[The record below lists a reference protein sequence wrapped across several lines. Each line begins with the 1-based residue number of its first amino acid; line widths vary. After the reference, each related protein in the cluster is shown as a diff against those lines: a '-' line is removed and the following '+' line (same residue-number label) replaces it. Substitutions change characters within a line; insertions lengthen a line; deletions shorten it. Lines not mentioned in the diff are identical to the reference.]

1 VRVAVVGAGT
11 ARVFDEVSQSDDQSL
26 EVAFSP
32 SKGILSCGFYDVLS
46 TCIFAKTNAL
56 LFILN
61 YLSAL
66 MNFSCSSAMGEVLA
80 SELPRGSES
89 TCKVLYPA
97 SAKASREIR
106 ESVFCLQLE
115 SYCYFLLLS
124 LRPHVSHI
132 YCVSFFM
139 VLHIDSGPVNFLFS
153 S

>member
-32 SKGILSCGFYDVLS
+32 SK
-46 TCIFAKTNAL
+46 
-56 LFILN
+56 
-61 YLSAL
+61 
-66 MNFSCSSAMGEVLA
+66 AMGKVLA
-80 SELPRGSES
+80 SELPRVSES

-115 SYCYFLLLS
+115 SSCYFLLLS

-132 YCVSFFM
+132 YCVGCFM
-139 VLHIDSGPVNFLFS
+139 MLHIDFDPVNFLFS